1 MVKKV
6 LPIEL
11 IEEKLKYSFYKKDLL
26 QLAFTHRSFVNEN
39 KESVKEHNERLEF
52 LGDSVLGL
60 LISEFLYNLAP
71 TLKEGDLSYLRSRL
85 VDASTCFS
93 LLQKLEVEGYLLLGK
108 GEMMN
113 AGKGRETL
121 LADLFEAILGAIY
134 LDGGFEKV
142 KAFFFDHFDQIVYE
156 IIKQPVKNWKALLQ
170 DHYQK
175 KMQKQPHYKVLFEE
189 GPHHEKVFCVGVFLD
204 EMELGVGRGFSKKEA
219 EQSAAQE
226 AYKKLT

>member
-1 MVKKV
+1 V

-71 TLKEGDLSYLRSRL
+71 TLKEGDLSYLKSRL

-170 DHYQK
+170 NHYQK

-189 GPHHEKVFCVGVFLD
+189 GPHHEKVFCVGVFLE

>member
-1 MVKKV
+1 M
-6 LPIEL
+6 
-11 IEEKLKYSFYKKDLL
+11 
-26 QLAFTHRSFVNEN
+26 NEN

-189 GPHHEKVFCVGVFLD
+189 GPHHEKVFCVGVFLE

>member
-175 KMQKQPHYKVLFEE
+175 KIQKQPHYKVLFEE
-189 GPHHEKVFCVGVFLD
+189 GPHHEKVFCVGVFLE

>member
-6 LPIEL
+6 LPTEL
-11 IEEKLKYSFYKKDLL
+11 IEEKLKYTFYKKDLL

-93 LLQKLEVEGYLLLGK
+93 LLQKLEIEGYLLLGK

-134 LDGGFEKV
+134 LDGGFERV
-142 KAFFFDHFDQIVYE
+142 KTFFFDHFDQMIHE

-175 KMQKQPHYKVLFEE
+175 KMQKQPYYKVLFEE

-204 EMELGVGRGFSKKEA
+204 EIELGVGRGFSKKEA

>member
-142 KAFFFDHFDQIVYE
+142 KAFFIDHFDQIVYE